1 MRPYTIPRTHARTH
15 TRIRPPTH
23 TQAHA
28 RAGVRARVRPH
39 ACTRMQRLRALVA
52 PTHRPA
58 QTWTRWDS
66 PRGGAEE
73 CKSTPSARRHR
84 PRPPRGHVM
93 AWEPLPHRY
102 SPGGRARRAVGSSAS
117 AQFIVQPINSTA
129 YSSVQSSAVELNG
142 KKQVGTTCDPSVCN
156 ASRVRGSS
164 AQVLVSVSK
173 VIRGSNA
180 PSPLGLNDLWHEGRA
195 VQRKEGGVWGGRWHL
210 RIVPSSTTLSNHHTP
225 MYWVLPIP
233 SHRIPSRPPPAYS
246 TLQLLQQVKHSQ
258 KPGPSPNRVSSVFV
272 AQRISTALDGTTS
285 FGVVLATS

>member
-1 MRPYTIPRTHARTH
+1 MIRELISGVPSFCASPASRSKGSLGTM
-15 TRIRPPTH
+15 RPPTPRGAEEH
-23 TQAHA
+23 SANTRWGLVAA
-28 RAGVRARVRPH
+28 VVKGAGVSNGGRMTSSHSMAPPARRSSVH
-39 ACTRMQRLRALVA
+39 TTRQELSLMANCSSPCA
-52 PTHRPA
+52 
-58 QTWTRWDS
+58 TWTRWDS

-180 PSPLGLNDLWHEGRA
+180 PSPLGLNDLNSCCQVP
-195 VQRKEGGVWGGRWHL
+195 VQYGLHNTLCRWH
-210 RIVPSSTTLSNHHTP
+210 SNCHKLS
-225 MYWVLPIP
+225 WVT
-233 SHRIPSRPPPAYS
+233 AACKA
-246 TLQLLQQVKHSQ
+246 LQLS
-258 KPGPSPNRVSSVFV
+258 
-272 AQRISTALDGTTS
+272 
-285 FGVVLATS
+285 ATC